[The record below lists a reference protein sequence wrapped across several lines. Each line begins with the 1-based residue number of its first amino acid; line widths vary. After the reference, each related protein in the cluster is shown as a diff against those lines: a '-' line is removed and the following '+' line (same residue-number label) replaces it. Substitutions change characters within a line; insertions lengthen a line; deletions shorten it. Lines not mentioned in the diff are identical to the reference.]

1 MDRVTI
7 FGLILGIGGILL
19 GNMIEGG
26 QTASLIHGAAGI
38 IVLAGTIG
46 ATLVASRQRDVKQ
59 ALELFKKAFQKETDE
74 GEQKVLRE
82 IVELARLAKKET
94 LLALEPKVEK
104 IVDPFMRSVF
114 RAVVDAI
121 DGNVIRQTFENQIE
135 VEEERRMNGAK
146 VWLEA
151 GGYAPTIGIIGAVL
165 GLINVMGNLTE
176 TSKLGAGIAVAFV
189 ATVYGVGFANLVFIP
204 IGSKLKKRVSKEMRI
219 YHMMLE
225 GALCIQA
232 NLQPSIVEIRLRGY
246 VEKD

>member
-1 MDRVTI
+1 
-7 FGLILGIGGILL
+7 
-19 GNMIEGG
+19 
-26 QTASLIHGAAGI
+26 
-38 IVLAGTIG
+38 
-46 ATLVASRQRDVKQ
+46 
-59 ALELFKKAFQKETDE
+59 
-74 GEQKVLRE
+74 
-82 IVELARLAKKET
+82 
-94 LLALEPKVEK
+94 
-104 IVDPFMRSVF
+104 MRSVF

-135 VEEERRMNGAK
+135 VEEERRLNGAK

-165 GLINVMGNLTE
+165 GLINVMGNLTD

-189 ATVYGVGFANLVFIP
+189 ATVYGVGFANLIFIP